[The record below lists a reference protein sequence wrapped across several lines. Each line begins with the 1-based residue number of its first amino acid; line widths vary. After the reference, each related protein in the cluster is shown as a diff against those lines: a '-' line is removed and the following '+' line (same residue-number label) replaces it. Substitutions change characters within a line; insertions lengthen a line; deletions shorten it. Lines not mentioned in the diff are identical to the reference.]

1 MNKYRILQL
10 KYTDGGKSYIIQKR
24 FLGFLWWVSF
34 KNNTKIKAFYKDA
47 EEALLAIINYS
58 NNLNPSLNPSVSFI
72 LSSVETENPFV
83 KLLPVCKIKQYNK
96 ILERIKQY
104 NKILEEYNK
113 QIPKFKKTDYY
124 KLDYYDQYS
133 LEKCIERYYNHF
145 NYFFNF

>member
-10 KYTDGGKSYIIQKR
+10 KYTDGGESYIIQKR
-24 FLGFLWWVSF
+24 FLGFLWWESF
-34 KNNTKIKAFYKDA
+34 NKTFYKDA
-47 EEALLAIINYS
+47 DEALLEIINYS
-58 NNLNPSLNPSVSFI
+58 NNLNPSVI

-83 KLLPVCKIKQYNK
+83 KLLTVCKIKQYNK

-113 QIPKFKKTDYY
+113 QIHKFKKIDYY
-124 KLDYYDQYS
+124 KLDYYDLYT
-133 LEKCIERYYNHF
+133 LDKCIERYYNFF

>member
-24 FLGFLWWVSF
+24 FLGFLWWESF

-47 EEALLAIINYS
+47 EEALLAIIDYT
-58 NNLNPSLNPSVSFI
+58 NNLNPSVSFI

-113 QIPKFKKTDYY
+113 QIPKFKKIDYY

-133 LEKCIERYYNHF
+133 LDKCIERYYNHF

>member
-34 KNNTKIKAFYKDA
+34 NKTFYKDA
-47 EEALLAIINYS
+47 EEALLAIFDYS
-58 NNLNPSLNPSVSFI
+58 NNLNNNLNPSVSFI

-83 KLLPVCKIKQYNK
+83 KLLPVCKIKQYNE

-113 QIPKFKKTDYY
+113 QIPIFKKTDYY

-133 LEKCIERYYNHF
+133 LDKCIERHYNHF
-145 NYFFNF
+145 NYFLNF